1 MTPSQLKRAV
11 ADLARP
17 CDHYGLLLA
26 IFLAIALRAGAEV
39 LGVLCAA
46 LTGIY
51 GAKAYEEHGARK
63 ATALANAQVEIAK
76 TQAGGQP

>member
-1 MTPSQLKRAV
+1 MTLSQLKRAV

-26 IFLAIALRAGAEV
+26 IFLAVGLKAEPEV

-51 GAKAYEEHGARK
+51 GAKAYEEHGAKK
-63 ATALANAQVEIAK
+63 ATAQANAQVEVAK
-76 TQAGGQP
+76 VQAGAAP